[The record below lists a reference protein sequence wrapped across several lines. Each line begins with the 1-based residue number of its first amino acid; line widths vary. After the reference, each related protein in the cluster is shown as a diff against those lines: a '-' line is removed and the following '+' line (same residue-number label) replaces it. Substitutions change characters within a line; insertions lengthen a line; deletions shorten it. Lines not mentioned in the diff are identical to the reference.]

1 MHPNHSGSDGPE
13 RNPDPLLARVVRASE
28 RHNMLAAGDR
38 VLVGVSGGADSVAL
52 VDILS
57 RLAPTFKLSLA
68 VAHLNHGL
76 RPAAAQLEAD
86 LVRRMAD
93 RMGIDCYADKITMHH
108 KQGSLEEQL
117 RLLRYAFFERTAAAA
132 GCNKIAVGHHA
143 DDNAEAV
150 LLNMLRGSG
159 LRGLAGI
166 PAVRDSRI
174 IRPLIEIRRKDIIG
188 YVHRHR
194 LPYLEDAT
202 NTDPRFVRN
211 KIRHHLIPLLQ
222 REYNPNVVPTLNR
235 LATLCSEEDTWLDAQ
250 LGPLAAKARAF
261 CPSRPS
267 DPGFELDAQ
276 TLLSQ
281 PRPVQRRLIRKTL
294 EQWQGHLRRI
304 SALHIEALMEL
315 LRSGETG
322 GSLDLPNRLKAER
335 SPTGLRFYQSTT
347 VHRGPTQESPGPSY
361 SYSLPA
367 VDRMPVTIEIP
378 EAGYALLF
386 STISP
391 ATTVS
396 MPLSDRDMVLL
407 DMDQLCFPLTIRN
420 FRPGDRLRPFGMQGS
435 QKLKALFIN
444 QRIAPEQ
451 RRRLPLLVSG
461 DTIVWV
467 ASVRRADIAPLSPD
481 TSRILKV
488 QILGKISL

>member
-1 MHPNHSGSDGPE
+1 MHPHHSGNDGPVQ
-13 RNPDPLLARVVRASE
+13 NPDPLLARVVGTSE
-28 RHNMLAAGDR
+28 RHNMLTAGDR

-57 RLAPTFKLSLA
+57 RLAPTFKISLA
-68 VAHLNHGL
+68 IAHLDHGL
-76 RPAAAQLEAD
+76 RPAAAHLEAD

-93 RMGIDCYADKITMHH
+93 RMGIDCHVDKIAVHH

-117 RLLRYAFFERTAAAA
+117 RLLRYAFFERTAATA

-166 PAVRDSRI
+166 PAVRDGRI
-174 IRPLIEIRRKDIIG
+174 IRPLIEIRRRQIVG
-188 YVHRHR
+188 YVQRR
-194 LPYLEDAT
+194 GLPYLEDAS
-202 NTDPRFVRN
+202 NTDPRYARN

-235 LATLCSEEDTWLDAQ
+235 LATLCSEEDAWLDAQ
-250 LGPLAAKARAF
+250 LGPLSARAGAL
-261 CPSRPS
+261 CPSNPS

-281 PRPVQRRLIRKTL
+281 PRPVQRRLIRKAL
-294 EQWQGHLRRI
+294 ERWQGHLRRI
-304 SALHIEALMEL
+304 GALHIEALMEL

-335 SPTGLRFYQSTT
+335 TPSGLRFYPSTT
-347 VHRGPTQESPGPSY
+347 MHKSPEPSY

-367 VDRMPVTIEIP
+367 VGGTPMTVEIP
-378 EAGYALLF
+378 EAGCALLF

-391 ATTVS
+391 VTTIS

-407 DMDQLCFPLTIRN
+407 DLDHLCFPLTIRN
-420 FRPGDRLRPFGMQGS
+420 FRAGDRLRPFGMQGS
-435 QKLKALFIN
+435 QKLKTLFIN
-444 QRIAPEQ
+444 HRIAREQ

-461 DTIVWV
+461 DTIIWV
-467 ASVRRADIAPLSPD
+467 ASVRRADIAPLSPS

-488 QILGKISL
+488 EILERISL

>member
-1 MHPNHSGSDGPE
+1 MQPNHSGSDSPE
-13 RNPDPLLARVVRASE
+13 RTTDPLLARVVRTSE

-52 VDILS
+52 ADILS
-57 RLAPTFKLSLA
+57 GLAPTFKLSLA
-68 VAHLNHGL
+68 IAHLDHGL
-76 RPAAAQLEAD
+76 RPVAAPLEAD
-86 LVRRMAD
+86 LVRRMAE
-93 RMGIDCYADKITMHH
+93 RMGIDCYADKISMHPG
-108 KQGSLEEQL
+108 QGSLEEQL

-194 LPYLEDAT
+194 LPYLEDAS
-202 NTDPRFVRN
+202 NTDPRYARN

-235 LATLCSEEDTWLDAQ
+235 LATLCAEEDAWLDTQ
-250 LGPLAAKARAF
+250 LAPLSAKSVAL
-261 CPSRPS
+261 CPSKPA
-267 DPGFELDAQ
+267 DTGFELDAPV
-276 TLLSQ
+276 LLSQ
-281 PRPVQRRLIRKTL
+281 PRPVQRRLIRKAL
-294 EQWQGHLRRI
+294 EQWQGNLRRI
-304 SALHIEALMEL
+304 GALHIEALMEL

-335 SPTGLRFYQSTT
+335 SPTGLRFYPSTT
-347 VHRGPTQESPGPSY
+347 AHRGPPQQSPGTSY

-367 VDRMPVTIEIP
+367 VDRTPVTVEIP
-378 EAGYALLF
+378 EAGCALLF
-386 STISP
+386 SVISP
-391 ATTVS
+391 DATVS

-407 DMDQLCFPLTIRN
+407 DLDQLCFPLTIRN

-435 QKLKALFIN
+435 QKLKTLFIN
-444 QRIAPEQ
+444 QRVAPEQ

-467 ASVRRADIAPLSPD
+467 AGVRRADIAPVSPD

-488 QILGKISL
+488 EILERISL